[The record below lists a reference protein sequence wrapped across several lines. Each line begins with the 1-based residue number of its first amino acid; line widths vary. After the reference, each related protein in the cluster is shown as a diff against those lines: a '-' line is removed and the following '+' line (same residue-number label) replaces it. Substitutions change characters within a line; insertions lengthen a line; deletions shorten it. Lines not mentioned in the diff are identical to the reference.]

1 MQIAGTIDLLLH
13 DKKTNRY
20 IILDWKTSKNITTKS
35 YNNKMGIQ
43 SSSSNI
49 EDTKFNHYALQLS
62 LYRYILETFYELQIS
77 EHIIIHLQDNNSI
90 GYHAPYMKNII
101 LEMINSIKD
110 N

>member
-1 MQIAGTIDLLLH
+1 MLH

-62 LYRYILETFYELQIS
+62 LYRYLLEKYYKLNFNEQLIV
-77 EHIIIHLQDNNSI
+77 H
-90 GYHAPYMKNII
+90 
-101 LEMINSIKD
+101 IKD
-110 N
+110 NQCIGIHTPYMESHIIKMIKTIKG